1 MGAAQ
6 KVLPAVTPPASRG
19 SNGGEHRPARVVVT
33 GAHGS
38 VGRRVV
44 ARLAG
49 QHPSAAV
56 VAIDKEASP
65 APYSSVTTKQAD
77 LADADLGALFSGA
90 DSVVHL
96 ASTVTAGTL
105 NPAEVEL
112 EAALLHRV
120 LDALSSAGVPH
131 LVVMSSAMVYGA
143 WKDNPVPVTE
153 DAAVRPNPDFDWAL
167 QRHRLERLALQWGT
181 GPDRSVTVLRPAAV
195 VAEDRLGQLA
205 NTLRAARS
213 GVAADGDPPVQYLH
227 ADDLAA
233 AVVTSVNARYDGIL
247 NVAPDGWIPP
257 DTLAD
262 LEGPRPRLR
271 VPSHL
276 ARILSGL
283 RWRSG
288 LAPTPPGVVPYTI
301 HPWVVANDR
310 LRALGWRAAFTN
322 EEAWVVSHEPGP
334 LESLPARRRQEL
346 LLAAAMVLVAGFAVT
361 AVLAVRAW
369 RRRRRAGRS

>member
-1 MGAAQ
+1 M
-6 KVLPAVTPPASRG
+6 T
-19 SNGGEHRPARVVVT
+19 RVVVT

-44 ARLAG
+44 ARLA
-49 QHPSAAV
+49 QQRPSVSV
-56 VAIDKEASP
+56 VAIDKDATLV
-65 APYSSVTTKQAD
+65 PYPSVTTKQVD
-77 LADADLGALFSGA
+77 LADADLAALFSGA

-96 ASTVTAGTL
+96 ASTVTASTL

-120 LDALSSAGVPH
+120 LDGLDSAGVPH

-143 WKDNPVPVTE
+143 WRDNPVPITE
-153 DAAVRPNPDFDWAL
+153 DAPVRPNPDFDWAL
-167 QRHRLERLALQWGT
+167 QRHRLERLAQQWGLAP
-181 GPDRSVTVLRPAAV
+181 GRSVTILRPCAV

-233 AVVTSVNARYDGIL
+233 AVVTAVNVGYDGIL
-247 NVAPDGWIPP
+247 NAAPDGWIPP
-257 DTLAD
+257 DTLAG

-271 VPSHL
+271 APSHL
-276 ARILSGL
+276 VRILSAL

-288 LAPTPPGVVPYTI
+288 LAPTPPGVVPYTT

-310 LRALGWRAAFTN
+310 LRALGWSASHSN
-322 EEAWVVSHEPGP
+322 EEAWVVSHEAPPPRVAPGP
-334 LESLPARRRQEL
+334 PPPGI
-346 LLAAAMVLVAGFAVT
+346 AAGGGRGAGGWGSIVGAGLV
-361 AVLAVRAW
+361 VRALH
-369 RRRRRAGRS
+369 RRRRSGRT

>member
-1 MGAAQ
+1 M
-6 KVLPAVTPPASRG
+6 
-19 SNGGEHRPARVVVT
+19 
-33 GAHGS
+33 
-38 VGRRVV
+38 
-44 ARLAG
+44 
-49 QHPSAAV
+49 
-56 VAIDKEASP
+56 
-65 APYSSVTTKQAD
+65 
-77 LADADLGALFSGA
+77 
-90 DSVVHL
+90 VHL

-120 LDALSSAGVPH
+120 LDGLSSARVPH
-131 LVVMSSAMVYGA
+131 LAVMSSAMVYGA
-143 WKDNPVPVTE
+143 WRDNPVPITE

-167 QRHRLERLALQWGT
+167 QRHRLERLAQQWGA
-181 GPDRSVTVLRPAAV
+181 GPGRSVTVLRPAAV

-257 DTLAD
+257 DTLAE

-276 ARILSGL
+276 ARLLSAL

-310 LRALGWRAAFTN
+310 LRALGWRADHTN

-334 LESLPARRRQEL
+334 SGVAAGPAPPG
-346 LLAAAMVLVAGFAVT
+346 AAAGRGGGAGGGVRGHGRPGRPG
-361 AVLAVRAW
+361 LAKAPP
-369 RRRRRAGRS
+369 RRSFLEAERTGERAGPYGRGRGPSGP

>member
-1 MGAAQ
+1 M
-6 KVLPAVTPPASRG
+6 T
-19 SNGGEHRPARVVVT
+19 RVVVT

-44 ARLAG
+44 ARLA
-49 QHPSAAV
+49 QQRPPVSV
-56 VAIDKEASP
+56 VAIDKDAP
-65 APYSSVTTKQAD
+65 AAPYPSVTTKQVD
-77 LADADLGALFSGA
+77 LADADLAALFSGA

-96 ASTVTAGTL
+96 ASTVTASTL

-120 LDALSSAGVPH
+120 LDGLDSTGVPH

-143 WKDNPVPVTE
+143 WRDNPVPITE
-153 DAAVRPNPDFDWAL
+153 DAPVRPNPDFDWAL
-167 QRHRLERLALQWGT
+167 QRHRLERLAQQWGLAP
-181 GPDRSVTVLRPAAV
+181 GRSVTILRPCAV

-233 AVVTSVNARYDGIL
+233 AVVTAVDVSYDGIL
-247 NVAPDGWIPP
+247 NAAPDGWIPP
-257 DTLAD
+257 DTLAG

-271 VPSHL
+271 APSHL
-276 ARILSGL
+276 VRILSAL
-283 RWRSG
+283 RWRWG
-288 LAPTPPGVVPYTI
+288 LAPTPPGVVPYTT

-310 LRALGWRAAFTN
+310 LRALGWRAAHSN
-322 EEAWVVSHEPGP
+322 EEAWVVSHEPHL

-346 LLAAAMVLVAGFAVT
+346 LLAAAVTVVVGALVAAGLVA
-361 AVLAVRAW
+361 RAIHK
-369 RRRRRAGRS
+369 RRRPGRA

>member
-1 MGAAQ
+1 MQPG
-6 KVLPAVTPPASRG
+6 KFC
-19 SNGGEHRPARVVVT
+19 PARVVVT

-49 QHPSAAV
+49 QHRTAAV

-120 LDALSSAGVPH
+120 LDALSSAAVPH

-310 LRALGWRAAFTN
+310 LRALGWRATYTN

-369 RRRRRAGRS
+369 RRRRRAGRT

>member
-1 MGAAQ
+1 M
-6 KVLPAVTPPASRG
+6 TPPARRG
-19 SNGGEHRPARVVVT
+19 PGTGGNRPARVVVT

-49 QHPSAAV
+49 QQPPVAV
-56 VAIDKEASP
+56 VAIDKEAPP
-65 APYSSVTTKQAD
+65 APYTSVTTKQAD

-120 LDALSSAGVPH
+120 LDALDSAAVPH
-131 LVVMSSAMVYGA
+131 VVVMSSAMVYGA
-143 WKDNPVPVTE
+143 WKDNPVPITE
-153 DAAVRPNPDFDWAL
+153 DAAVRPIPDFDWAV
-167 QRHRLERLALQWGT
+167 QRHRLEQLAQQWGA
-181 GPDRSVTVLRPAAV
+181 GPGRSVTVLRPAAV

-205 NTLRAARS
+205 NTLRAVRS

-257 DTLAD
+257 DTLAE

-271 VPSHL
+271 APSHL
-276 ARILSGL
+276 VRILSAL
-283 RWRSG
+283 RWRWG
-288 LAPTPPGVVPYTI
+288 LAPTPPGVVPYTT

-310 LRALGWRAAFTN
+310 LRALGWQAAYSN
-322 EEAWVVSHEPGP
+322 EEAWVVSHEPGR

-346 LLAAAMVLVAGFAVT
+346 LLAGAAVLVVGFLVAT
-361 AVLAVRAW
+361 GLTVRAW
-369 RRRRRAGRS
+369 RRRRRPGRA

>member
-1 MGAAQ
+1 M
-6 KVLPAVTPPASRG
+6 T
-19 SNGGEHRPARVVVT
+19 RVVVT

-44 ARLAG
+44 ARLA
-49 QHPSAAV
+49 QQSPAVSV
-56 VAIDKEASP
+56 VAIDKDA
-65 APYSSVTTKQAD
+65 AAFPYTSVTTKQVD
-77 LADADLGALFSGA
+77 LADADLAALFSGA

-120 LDALSSAGVPH
+120 LDALDSAGVPH
-131 LVVMSSAMVYGA
+131 LSVMSSAMVYGA
-143 WKDNPVPVTE
+143 WRDNPVPITE
-153 DAAVRPNPDFDWAL
+153 DAPARPNPDFEWAL
-167 QRHRLERLALQWGT
+167 QRRRLEGLAQQWGLAP
-181 GPDRSVTVLRPAAV
+181 GRSVTILRPAAV

-233 AVVTSVNARYDGIL
+233 AVVTSVNVSYDGIL

-257 DTLAD
+257 DTLAE

-271 VPSHL
+271 APSHL
-276 ARILSGL
+276 VRILSAL

-288 LAPTPPGVVPYTI
+288 LAPTPPGVVPYTT

-310 LRALGWRAAFTN
+310 LRALGWRAAYSN
-322 EEAWVVSHEPGP
+322 EEAWVVSHEPRP

-346 LLAAAMVLVAGFAVT
+346 LLAAAAALVVGVLVAAG
-361 AVLAVRAW
+361 LAARALHK
-369 RRRRRAGRS
+369 RRRANRS

>member
-1 MGAAQ
+1 MA
-6 KVLPAVTPPASRG
+6 KK
-19 SNGGEHRPARVVVT
+19 RVVVT

-44 ARLAG
+44 ARLA
-49 QHPSAAV
+49 QQRPAVAV
-56 VAIDKEASP
+56 VAIDKDA
-65 APYSSVTTKQAD
+65 ANVAYTSVTTKQVD
-77 LADADLGALFSGA
+77 LADADLAALFSGA

-120 LDALSSAGVPH
+120 LDALDSAGVPH
-131 LVVMSSAMVYGA
+131 LAVMSSAMVYGA
-143 WKDNPVPVTE
+143 WRDNPVPITE
-153 DAAVRPNPDFDWAL
+153 DAPVRPNPDFDWAL
-167 QRHRLERLALQWGT
+167 QRHRLEKLAQQWGLA
-181 GPDRSVTVLRPAAV
+181 PDRSVTVLRPAAV

-213 GVAADGDPPVQYLH
+213 GVAAEGDPPVQYLH
-227 ADDLAA
+227 ADDLAE
-233 AVVTSVNARYDGIL
+233 AVVTSVNVRYDGIL

-271 VPSHL
+271 APSHL
-276 ARILSGL
+276 VRILSAL

-288 LAPTPPGVVPYTI
+288 LAPTPPGVVPYTA

-310 LRALGWRAAFTN
+310 LRALGWSSAYSN
-322 EEAWVVSHEPGP
+322 EEAWVVSHEPHP
-334 LESLPARRRQEL
+334 LETLPARRRQEL
-346 LLAAAMVLVAGFAVT
+346 LLAAAVVLVVGVLVGAG
-361 AVLAVRAW
+361 LAARALH
-369 RRRRRAGRS
+369 RRRRRA

>member
-1 MGAAQ
+1 M
-6 KVLPAVTPPASRG
+6 T
-19 SNGGEHRPARVVVT
+19 RVVIT

-44 ARLAG
+44 ARLAE
-49 QHPSAAV
+49 QQPDAAV
-56 VAIDKEASP
+56 VAIDKEAP
-65 APYSSVTTKQAD
+65 AAPYASVTTKQVDLVEAD
-77 LADADLGALFSGA
+77 LVALFSGA

-105 NPAEVEL
+105 NPVEVEL

-120 LDALSSAGVPH
+120 LDAVSAVGVPH

-143 WKDNPVPVTE
+143 WKDNPVPITE
-153 DAAVRPNPDFDWAL
+153 DAPVRPNHDFDWAL
-167 QRHRLERLALQWGT
+167 QRYRLEQLAQQWGL
-181 GPDRSVTVLRPAAV
+181 GPGRSVTVLRPAAV

-233 AVVTSVNARYDGIL
+233 AVVTAVNVVYDGTL

-257 DTLAD
+257 DMLAK
-262 LEGPRPRLR
+262 LEGPWPRLR
-271 VPSHL
+271 ASSHL
-276 ARILSGL
+276 VRILSAL

-288 LAPTPPGVVPYTI
+288 LAPTPPGVVPYTT

-310 LRALGWRAAFTN
+310 LRTLGWKATYTN
-322 EEAWVVSHEPGP
+322 EEAWVVSHDPRP
-334 LESLPARRRQEL
+334 LEKLSARRRQEL
-346 LLAAAMVLVAGFAVT
+346 LLVAAVVAVAGALI
-361 AVLAVRAW
+361 AAGLIVRTL
-369 RRRRRAGRS
+369 RKRRRARP

>member
-1 MGAAQ
+1 M
-6 KVLPAVTPPASRG
+6 TPPT
-19 SNGGEHRPARVVVT
+19 RVVVT

-49 QHPSAAV
+49 QHPSVAV
-56 VAIDKEASP
+56 VAIDREASP
-65 APYSSVTTKQAD
+65 APYPSVTTKQAD

-120 LDALSSAGVPH
+120 LDGLNSSRVPH
-131 LVVMSSAMVYGA
+131 LAVMSSAMVYGA
-143 WKDNPVPVTE
+143 WRDNPVPITE

-167 QRHRLERLALQWGT
+167 QRHRLERLAQQWGA

-205 NTLRAARS
+205 NTLRAARF

-257 DTLAD
+257 DTLAE

-276 ARILSGL
+276 ARLLSAL

-310 LRALGWRAAFTN
+310 LRALGWRAAHTN
-322 EEAWVVSHEPGP
+322 EEAWVVSHEPGR

-346 LLAAAMVLVAGFAVT
+346 LLAAAAVLVAGSVAT

-369 RRRRRAGRS
+369 RRRRRPGRS

>member
-1 MGAAQ
+1 M
-6 KVLPAVTPPASRG
+6 
-19 SNGGEHRPARVVVT
+19 VVT

-49 QHPSAAV
+49 QQPSVSV
-56 VAIDKEASP
+56 VAIDREASP

-96 ASTVTAGTL
+96 ASTVRPGTL
-105 NPAEVEL
+105 NPAEIEL

-131 LVVMSSAMVYGA
+131 LVVMSSATVYGA
-143 WKDNPVPVTE
+143 WRDNPVPITE
-153 DAAVRPNPDFDWAL
+153 DAAVRPIPDFDWAV
-167 QRHRLERLALQWGT
+167 QRHRLERLAQQWGT
-181 GPDRSVTVLRPAAV
+181 GPKRSVTVLRPAAV
-195 VAEDRLGQLA
+195 VAEARLGPLA
-205 NTLRAARS
+205 KTLRTARS

-227 ADDLAA
+227 VDDLAA
-233 AVVTSVNARYDGIL
+233 AVVAAVNARYDGIL
-247 NVAPDGWIPP
+247 NVAPDGWISP
-257 DTLAD
+257 DTLAE

-271 VPSHL
+271 VSSL
-276 ARILSGL
+276 VARISSAL

-288 LAPTPPGVVPYTI
+288 LAPTPPPAVPYAI

-310 LRALGWRAAFTN
+310 LRALGWRAAYSN

-346 LLAAAMVLVAGFAVT
+346 LLAGAAVLVVGFLVT
-361 AVLAVRAW
+361 AVVTVRAW
-369 RRRRRAGRS
+369 RRSRRAGRA

>member
-1 MGAAQ
+1 M
-6 KVLPAVTPPASRG
+6 TP
-19 SNGGEHRPARVVVT
+19 PARVVVT

-49 QHPSAAV
+49 QHPSVAV
-56 VAIDKEASP
+56 VAIDREATP
-65 APYSSVTTKQAD
+65 APYPSVTTKQAD

-120 LDALSSAGVPH
+120 LDGLSSARVPH
-131 LVVMSSAMVYGA
+131 LAVMSSAMVYGA
-143 WKDNPVPVTE
+143 WRDNPVPITE

-167 QRHRLERLALQWGT
+167 QRHRLERLAQQWGA

-205 NTLRAARS
+205 NTLRAARF

-257 DTLAD
+257 DTLAE

-276 ARILSGL
+276 ARLLSAL

-310 LRALGWRAAFTN
+310 LRALGWRAAHTN
-322 EEAWVVSHEPGP
+322 EEAWVVSHEPGR

-346 LLAAAMVLVAGFAVT
+346 LLAAAAVLVAGSVAT

-369 RRRRRAGRS
+369 RRRRRPGRS

>member
-1 MGAAQ
+1 M
-6 KVLPAVTPPASRG
+6 TPPPSRG
-19 SNGGEHRPARVVVT
+19 SNGGEYRPARVVVT

-44 ARLAG
+44 IRLAG
-49 QHPSAAV
+49 QHPSVAV

-65 APYSSVTTKQAD
+65 APYNSVTTKQAD

-96 ASTVTAGTL
+96 ASTATAGTL

-120 LDALSSAGVPH
+120 LDAVSSAGVPH

-143 WKDNPVPVTE
+143 WRDNPVPITE
-153 DAAVRPNPDFDWAL
+153 DATVRPIPDFDWAV
-167 QRHRLERLALQWGT
+167 QRHRLEGLAQQWAT
-181 GPDRSVTVLRPAAV
+181 GPGRSVTVLRPAAV
-195 VAEDRLGQLA
+195 VAEARLGRLA
-205 NTLRAARS
+205 HTLRAARS
-213 GVAADGDPPVQYLH
+213 GLAADGDPPVQYLH

-233 AVVTSVNARYDGIL
+233 AVVTAVNARYDGIL

-257 DTLAD
+257 DTLAE

-276 ARILSGL
+276 ARLLSAL

-288 LAPTPPGVVPYTI
+288 WAPTPPGVVPYTI

-310 LRALGWRAAFTN
+310 LRALGWRAAYTN

-346 LLAAAMVLVAGFAVT
+346 LLAGAVVLVAGFLVT
-361 AVLAVRAW
+361 AALVIQSWRKRSSRSRAQ
-369 RRRRRAGRS
+369 RPSG

>member
-1 MGAAQ
+1 MS
-6 KVLPAVTPPASRG
+6 PPDRRS
-19 SNGGEHRPARVVVT
+19 SNVGEHPTARVVVT

-44 ARLAG
+44 ARLAQ
-49 QHPSAAV
+49 QHPTVAV
-56 VAIDKEASP
+56 VAIDKDAPP
-65 APYSSVTTKQAD
+65 APYPSVTTKQVD
-77 LADADLGALFSGA
+77 LADADLSALFSGA
-90 DSVVHL
+90 GSVVHL

-120 LDALSSAGVPH
+120 LDALGSARVPH
-131 LVVMSSAMVYGA
+131 LVAMSSAMVYGA
-143 WKDNPVPVTE
+143 WKDNPVPLTE
-153 DAAVRPNPDFDWAL
+153 DAAVRPIGDFDWAV
-167 QRHRLERLALQWGT
+167 QRHRLERLAQQWGL
-181 GPDRSVTVLRPAAV
+181 GPGRSVTVLRPAAV

-233 AVVTSVNARYDGIL
+233 AVVTAVIVRYDGIL

-257 DTLAD
+257 DTLAE
-262 LEGPRPRLR
+262 LEGPRLR
-271 VPSHL
+271 APLHL
-276 ARILSGL
+276 VRILSAF
-283 RWRSG
+283 RWRWG

-310 LRALGWRAAFTN
+310 LRALGWRASYTN
-322 EEAWVVSHEPGP
+322 EEAWVVSHDPGP

-346 LLAAAMVLVAGFAVT
+346 LLAGAVALVAGVLIA
-361 AVLAVRAW
+361 AVLAARAW
-369 RRRRRAGRS
+369 RKRRRPGRA

>member
-1 MGAAQ
+1 M
-6 KVLPAVTPPASRG
+6 T
-19 SNGGEHRPARVVVT
+19 RVVVT

-44 ARLAG
+44 ARLA
-49 QHPSAAV
+49 QQRPAVSV
-56 VAIDKEASP
+56 VAVDKDA
-65 APYSSVTTKQAD
+65 AFVPYPSVTTKQVD
-77 LADADLGALFSGA
+77 LADADLAALFAAA

-120 LDALSSAGVPH
+120 LDATDTAEVPH
-131 LVVMSSAMVYGA
+131 LVIMSSAMVYGA
-143 WKDNPVPVTE
+143 WRDNPVPITE
-153 DAAVRPNPDFDWAL
+153 DAPVRPNPDFGWAL
-167 QRHRLERLALQWGT
+167 QRHRLERLAQQWGLAP
-181 GPDRSVTVLRPAAV
+181 GRSVTILRPCAV
-195 VAEDRLGQLA
+195 VAEDGLGQLA

-233 AVVTSVNARYDGIL
+233 AVLTSVNVDYDGIL

-257 DTLAD
+257 DTLSE

-271 VPSHL
+271 APSHL
-276 ARILSGL
+276 VRILSAL

-288 LAPTPPGVVPYTI
+288 LAPTPPGVVPYTT

-310 LRALGWRAAFTN
+310 LRALGWQAAYSN
-322 EEAWVVSHEPGP
+322 EEAWVVSHEPHP

-346 LLAAAMVLVAGFAVT
+346 LLAAAVVLVVGVVAVAG
-361 AVLAVRAW
+361 LAARALH
-369 RRRRRAGRS
+369 RRHRANRT

>member
-1 MGAAQ
+1 M
-6 KVLPAVTPPASRG
+6 T
-19 SNGGEHRPARVVVT
+19 RVVVT

-44 ARLAG
+44 ARLA
-49 QHPSAAV
+49 QQPAVAV
-56 VAIDKEASP
+56 VAIDKEAAA
-65 APYSSVTTKQAD
+65 APYTSVTTKQVD
-77 LADADLGALFSGA
+77 LADADLTALFSGA

-96 ASTVTAGTL
+96 ASTVTVGTL

-120 LDALSSAGVPH
+120 LDALGTAGVPH

-143 WKDNPVPVTE
+143 WRDNPVPITE
-153 DAAVRPNPDFDWAL
+153 DAPVRPNPDFDWAL
-167 QRHRLERLALQWGT
+167 QRHRLEQLAQQWGLAP
-181 GPDRSVTVLRPAAV
+181 GRSVTVLRPAAV

-213 GVAADGDPPVQYLH
+213 GVAAEGDAPVQYLH

-233 AVVTSVNARYDGIL
+233 AVVTAVNVGYDGIL

-276 ARILSGL
+276 ARILSAL
-283 RWRSG
+283 RWRWG
-288 LAPTPPGVVPYTI
+288 LAPTPPGVVPYTTN
-301 HPWVVANDR
+301 PWVVANDR
-310 LRALGWRAAFTN
+310 LRSLGWRAAYSN
-322 EEAWVVSHEPGP
+322 EEAWVVSHDPHP
-334 LESLPARRRQEL
+334 LETLPARRRQEL
-346 LLAAAMVLVAGFAVT
+346 ALAIAAALLASGVVA
-361 AVLAVRAW
+361 AVLIVRSL
-369 RRRRRAGRS
+369 RRHRRVTRA

>member
-1 MGAAQ
+1 M
-6 KVLPAVTPPASRG
+6 T
-19 SNGGEHRPARVVVT
+19 RVVVT

-38 VGRRVV
+38 VGRLVV
-44 ARLAG
+44 ARLA
-49 QHPSAAV
+49 QQRPAVSV
-56 VAIDKEASP
+56 VAIDKDAP
-65 APYSSVTTKQAD
+65 AAPYPSVTTKQVD
-77 LADADLGALFSGA
+77 LADADLVALFSGA

-120 LDALSSAGVPH
+120 LDALDSAAVPH

-143 WKDNPVPVTE
+143 WRDNPVPITE
-153 DAAVRPNPDFDWAL
+153 DAPVRPNPDFDWAL
-167 QRHRLERLALQWGT
+167 QRHRLEKLAQQWGLAP
-181 GPDRSVTVLRPAAV
+181 GRAVTILRPCAV

-233 AVVTSVNARYDGIL
+233 AVVTSVNVGYDGIL
-247 NVAPDGWIPP
+247 NAAPDGWIPP
-257 DTLAD
+257 DTLAE

-271 VPSHL
+271 APSHL
-276 ARILSGL
+276 VRILSAL

-288 LAPTPPGVVPYTI
+288 LAPTPPGVVPYTT

-310 LRALGWRAAFTN
+310 LRALGWRAAYSN
-322 EEAWVVSHEPGP
+322 EEAWVVSHEPHP
-334 LESLPARRRQEL
+334 LETLPARRRQEL
-346 LLAAAMVLVAGFAVT
+346 LLAAAVALVAGVLVAAG
-361 AVLAVRAW
+361 LAIRALH
-369 RRRRRAGRS
+369 RRRRGRT

>member
-1 MGAAQ
+1 MDST
-6 KVLPAVTPPASRG
+6 PAVTRI
-19 SNGGEHRPARVVVT
+19 VVT

-44 ARLAG
+44 ALLA
-49 QHPSAAV
+49 QQRPAATV
-56 VAIDKEASP
+56 VAIDRAAAH
-65 APYSSVTTKQAD
+65 APYPSVTNKQAD

-105 NPAEVEL
+105 NPAEIEL

-120 LDALSSAGVPH
+120 LDGLDSAAVGH

-143 WKDNPVPVTE
+143 RRDNPVPITE
-153 DAAVRPNPDFDWAL
+153 DAPVRPNPDFDWAL
-167 QRHRLERLALQWGT
+167 QRHRLEKLAQQWGLAP
-181 GPDRSVTVLRPAAV
+181 GRAVTILRPCAV

-233 AVVTSVNARYDGIL
+233 AVVAAVGVSHDGIL
-247 NVAPDGWIPP
+247 NVAPDGWISGG
-257 DTLAD
+257 TLAE

-271 VPSHL
+271 APSHL
-276 ARILSGL
+276 VRMLSAL

-288 LAPTPPGVVPYTI
+288 LAPTPPGVVPYTT

-310 LRALGWRAAFTN
+310 LRALGWRAAHSN
-322 EEAWVVSHEPGP
+322 EEAWVVSHEPHP

-346 LLAAAMVLVAGFAVT
+346 LLAAA
-361 AVLAVRAW
+361 AVLLAGILVGAGLAARALH
-369 RRRRRAGRS
+369 RRRRTNRT